1 MDLTELTALEPSA
14 VEPMDHMMDHQEL
27 HAQEKSQLQSLTT
40 IPSQLP
46 DKDME
51 ILETKPHNTHLLLT
65 Q

>member
-40 IPSQLP
+40 IPNQLP
-46 DKDME
+46 DNDME